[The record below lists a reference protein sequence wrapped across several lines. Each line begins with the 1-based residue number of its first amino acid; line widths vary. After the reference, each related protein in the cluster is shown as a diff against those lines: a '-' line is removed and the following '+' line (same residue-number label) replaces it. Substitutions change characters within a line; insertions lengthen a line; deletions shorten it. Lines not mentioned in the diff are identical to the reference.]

1 VAFGWVLLSLAIEL
15 RSELVGV
22 DAVGPQ
28 SPSLDAAQRPGFRV
42 RGGDTRCP
50 HWQVAMGLSR
60 PVVSA
65 MAIWAGPMDGP
76 LGAGSE
82 TGGPGVLEDPAGLL
96 VLIGL
101 CQHPDLNWFSKQLK
115 SIHHTVSAQ

>member
-1 VAFGWVLLSLAIEL
+1 MAFGWVLLSLAIEL
-15 RSELVGV
+15 RSELVDV

-42 RGGDTRCP
+42 RGGDTR
-50 HWQVAMGLSR
+50 
-60 PVVSA
+60 
-65 MAIWAGPMDGP
+65 WASLPGCDGVGSPCCFGNGRLGGVMVGP
-76 LGAGSE
+76 LGAVSE

-101 CQHPDLNWFSKQLK
+101 CQHPDLNWFSNN
-115 SIHHTVSAQ
+115 